1 MDLLLTHVELAHSS
15 AQEWL
20 LQIQQVI
27 QSDAKQLAEL
37 LIAPEFD
44 ITDDFM
50 LYHSVDNK
58 LPTQVDFLLT
68 LVELTNSSFQE
79 LLLYILKL
87 I

>member
-1 MDLLLTHVELAHSS
+1 
-15 AQEWL
+15 
-20 LQIQQVI
+20 VI

-50 LYHSVDNK
+50 LYHSIDNK

-68 LVELTNSSFQE
+68 QVELTNSSFQE
-79 LLLYILKL
+79 
-87 I
+87 